1 MKEFVLPLVFG
12 LLLTFL
18 ICFFFRLMDFFQKK
32 RLWATLNLIFQEK
45 LDDEEVLENI
55 PTETLIKYE
64 SMEQEL
70 PVNVIRGLSK
80 IFSVNYD
87 CFIDNKLPSPD
98 TAEDEAMLKQLA
110 RDFTKLK
117 ASEKKAVLEMTR
129 IMANA

>member
-1 MKEFVLPLVFG
+1 MESVIK
-12 LLLTFL
+12 
-18 ICFFFRLMDFFQKK
+18 
-32 RLWATLNLIFQEK
+32 TLREKNRYTQVKLAQE
-45 LDDEEVLENI
+45 LGI
-55 PTETLIKYE
+55 SRQALIKYE

-80 IFSVNYD
+80 IFSVSYE

-98 TAEDEAMLKQLA
+98 IAEDEAMLKQLT
-110 RDFTKLK
+110 RDFTKLN

>member
-1 MKEFVLPLVFG
+1 MESIIK
-12 LLLTFL
+12 
-18 ICFFFRLMDFFQKK
+18 
-32 RLWATLNLIFQEK
+32 TLREQNRYTQVKLAQE
-45 LDDEEVLENI
+45 LGI
-55 PTETLIKYE
+55 SRQALIKYE

-70 PVNVIRGLSK
+70 PVNVIRGLSR

-98 TAEDEAMLKQLA
+98 TAEDEAMLKQLT

-129 IMANA
+129 IMANT

>member
-1 MKEFVLPLVFG
+1 MESVIKAL
-12 LLLTFL
+12 
-18 ICFFFRLMDFFQKK
+18 R
-32 RLWATLNLIFQEK
+32 EK
-45 LDDEEVLENI
+45 NRYTQVKLAEELGI
-55 PTETLIKYE
+55 SRQALIKYE

-80 IFSVNYD
+80 IFSVSYE

-98 TAEDEAMLKQLA
+98 IAEDEAMLKQLT
-110 RDFTKLK
+110 RDFTKLN

>member
-1 MKEFVLPLVFG
+1 MESVIK
-12 LLLTFL
+12 
-18 ICFFFRLMDFFQKK
+18 
-32 RLWATLNLIFQEK
+32 TLREKNRYTQVKLAQE
-45 LDDEEVLENI
+45 LGI
-55 PTETLIKYE
+55 SRQALIKYE

-80 IFSVNYD
+80 IFSVSYD

-98 TAEDEAMLKQLA
+98 IAEDEAMIKQLA
-110 RDFTKLK
+110 RDFSKLK